1 MTDRLQE
8 SEVKRDGPHAKPLTL
23 MSPQRREWVSG
34 RQGGVAVPCS
44 LAWQQCGQRATS
56 GPEDESPPL
65 LAHGHVPLGSPL
77 PLARSSRGHAC
88 DEL

>member
-1 MTDRLQE
+1 MTDQLQG

-23 MSPQRREWVSG
+23 MSPQLREQVSG
-34 RQGGVAVPCS
+34 RQGGVVVPCS

-56 GPEDESPPL
+56 GPKDESPPL
-65 LAHGHVPLGSPL
+65 LAHGHVPLGSPP